1 VGDDLDGLARR
12 AADGDAVALAAFVR
26 ATQGE
31 VWRLCAAL
39 VDPGVAD
46 DVAQDAYLR
55 AIRAFP
61 AFRGDSSARTWLL
74 AIARRACA
82 DELRRRAGRTR
93 LLQRTGRR
101 EPVPDHAGATELV
114 TLIRALPPQ
123 QRDAFVVTQ
132 LVGLSYE
139 EAAAVCGCAIG
150 TIRSRVARA
159 RAALVAAMD
168 EPAGRRATSAPA
180 G

>member
-1 VGDDLDGLARR
+1 MGDDLDGLARR
-12 AADGDAVALAAFVR
+12 AADGDPVALAGFVR
-26 ATQGE
+26 ATQRE

-39 VDPGVAD
+39 VDAGTAD

-55 AIRAFP
+55 AIRALP
-61 AFRGDSSARTWLL
+61 TFRGDSSARTWLL

-82 DELRRRAGRTR
+82 DELRRRAGRAR
-93 LLQRTGRR
+93 LLQRAGRR

-123 QRDAFVVTQ
+123 QRDAFVLTQ
-132 LVGLSYE
+132 LVGLSYDE
-139 EAAAVCGCAIG
+139 TAAVCGCAVG

-159 RAALVAAMD
+159 RAGLVAAMG
-168 EPAGRRATSAPA
+168 EPVARPRTSAPA